1 VVEPHESE
9 VLKPKVRAFFSSKA
23 GVHIPSQLIDLS
35 RPFGAGGGDRIVG
48 YEDPRKWNID
58 TMRYLTDIV

>member
-1 VVEPHESE
+1 
-9 VLKPKVRAFFSSKA
+9 
-23 GVHIPSQLIDLS
+23 LIDLS
-35 RPFGAGGGDRIVG
+35 RPFGSGGGDRIVG